1 MKSISAPHLLGA
13 VAALTVSAAAWAQ
26 TSPPTSTPPSDKPS
40 VTKPEAAP
48 APPSPGAPHTGGRAI
63 ADSATHPLIGRN
75 ALSSDGNK
83 VGDVRAVKTTP
94 DGRITAIQLK
104 VGGFLGFGG
113 RIVEVTED
121 KFMQKGD
128 VITIDYTL
136 DEANKL
142 PEAKD
147 AS

>member
-1 MKSISAPHLLGA
+1 MKSISAPRLVGA

-26 TSPPTSTPPSDKPS
+26 TSPPSASPADKPP
-40 VTKPEAAP
+40 VAKPEAAP
-48 APPSPGAPHTGGRAI
+48 APPSPGPPHTGGRSI
-63 ADSATHPLIGRN
+63 ADPATHPMIGRN

-83 VGDVRAVKTTP
+83 VGDVRAVKTSP

-121 KFMQKGD
+121 KFMQKGE